1 MSSSTHTAPPSL
13 ISDTATETE
22 RTNTLALLLPHL
34 ALFEGPSLRL
44 LKEHYSSF
52 GNIAHWA
59 PVKGFGRVIIVYET
73 EDEAAYA
80 KEEGDRL
87 FLDVDLGEEV
97 GRKGEGIGHKRR
109 KSQPAHGYVCLLFS
123 SLRLSAVSP
132 LAETE
137 VLKVIYGEIFPFLCR
152 H

>member
-1 MSSSTHTAPPSL
+1 MTLSHTQTMSTSAHTAPPSL
-13 ISDTATETE
+13 ILDTATETD

-109 KSQPAHGYVCLLFS
+109 KSQPAHGYVLLLFFF
-123 SLRLSAVSP
+123 RSAV
-132 LAETE
+132 
-137 VLKVIYGEIFPFLCR
+137 FLIASCYQMA
-152 H
+152 